1 MLSGMVAV
9 SVDRLRHDL
18 GALEASA
25 TRAGLALA
33 CSYSSAAE
41 FEAELIQ
48 QRRAAGAYGNP
59 RVNQMRVLLTAT
71 ATASLVALVLL
82 IS

>member
-1 MLSGMVAV
+1 MVAL
-9 SVDRLRHDL
+9 SVERLRHDL

-25 TRAGLALA
+25 ERAGRALA

-41 FEAELIQ
+41 FEAELIRE
-48 QRRAAGAYGNP
+48 RRAAGAYAP
-59 RVNQMRVLLTAT
+59 PHAASLRVLLAAT
-71 ATASLVALVLL
+71 AVASLAALLLL

>member
-1 MLSGMVAV
+1 MVAIP
-9 SVDRLRHDL
+9 VDRLQQDL

-41 FEAELIQ
+41 FEAEIIRE
-48 QRRAAGAYGNP
+48 RRAAGAYGQP
-59 RVNQMRVLLTAT
+59 HDQMRVVLTVT
-71 ATASLVALVLL
+71 AVASLAALLL
-82 IS
+82 LLS

>member
-1 MLSGMVAV
+1 MVAM

-25 TRAGLALA
+25 NRAGLALA

-41 FEAELIQ
+41 YEAEIIRE
-48 QRRAAGAYGNP
+48 RRAAGAFAQP
-59 RVNQMRVLLTAT
+59 RVTQMRLVLTAT
-71 ATASLVALVLL
+71 AVVSLAALILL
-82 IS
+82 VS

>member
-1 MLSGMVAV
+1 MSAV

-18 GALEASA
+18 GVLEATA
-25 TRAGLALA
+25 NRAGIALA

-41 FEAELIQ
+41 YEAEIVRE
-48 QRRAAGAYGNP
+48 RRAAGAFSQQ
-59 RVNQMRVLLTAT
+59 RITRMRLMLAAT
-71 ATASLVALVLL
+71 AVMSLAALMLL